1 MPFDLEASFRAA
13 GGHHQTGATDSID
26 SGAAMKNVLVLIHDD
41 AGQEAR
47 FQAALDL
54 TRTLSGHLTCLD
66 VAWMPQ
72 FISDFD
78 GSSGAAIVLA
88 DERVRETGNRGTL
101 EQRLQIES
109 VSWDWIDT
117 VGGFSACLKR
127 AADLTDLIVVNR
139 KLDDS
144 WAPDMRGVAGD
155 ILVATNKPIVA
166 VPGEARSF
174 DTSGKVLI
182 AWNGSPAAAAALRAA
197 TPLLL
202 HAGEVE
208 IVEIVDSATSTT
220 AQDAATY
227 LSRHG
232 IHPMIRQVAHDKH
245 SLAVTLLDICR
256 GGDYA
261 YVVMGGFD
269 HRRFSEAIFGGVTRK
284 MLTESPIPMFLAH

>member
-1 MPFDLEASFRAA
+1 
-13 GGHHQTGATDSID
+13 
-26 SGAAMKNVLVLIHDD
+26 MKNVLVLIHDD

-54 TRTLSGHLTCLD
+54 TRTLAGHLTCLD
-66 VAWMPQ
+66 VAQMPL
-72 FISDFD
+72 FVCDFD
-78 GSSGAAIVLA
+78 GGSGAAIGAAMILA
-88 DERVRETGNRGTL
+88 DERVRETGNRGVL
-101 EQRLQIES
+101 EQRLLNES

-117 VGGFSACLKR
+117 IGGFSASLKR

-166 VPGEARSF
+166 MPGDARGF

-202 HAGEVE
+202 HASEVE
-208 IVEIVDSATSTT
+208 IVEIIDPATSTT

-245 SLAVTLLDICR
+245 SPAVTLLDICC

-269 HRRFSEAIFGGVTRK
+269 HRRFSEAMFGGVTRK
-284 MLTESPIPMFLAH
+284 MLTESPLPMFLAH